1 MTCAVELLVELEEYG
16 KAATGLLQS
25 LLPLYAIKA

>member
-1 MTCAVELLVELEEYG
+1 VEEYG

-25 LLPLYAIKA
+25 LVPLYMLKNQGSAAMAA